1 MRSKKRALVTPPE
14 QSQMMTAL
22 CSARLLLVIGLL
34 LAVVSGGVLARAFR
48 PLWRGTRHAPVDGED
63 QSTPKAVKR

>member
-1 MRSKKRALVTPPE
+1 MPPE

-22 CSARLLLVIGLL
+22 CAARLLLVVGLL
-34 LAVVSGGVLARAFR
+34 LAVVSGGALARAFR
-48 PLWRGTRHAPVDGED
+48 PLWRGTRHAPVDEED